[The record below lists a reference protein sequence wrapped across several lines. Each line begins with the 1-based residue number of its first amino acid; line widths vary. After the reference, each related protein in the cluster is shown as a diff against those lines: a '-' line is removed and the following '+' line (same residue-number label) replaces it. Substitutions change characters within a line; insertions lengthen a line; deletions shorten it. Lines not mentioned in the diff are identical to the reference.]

1 MYANEASQSETVLIS
16 NASPPKRPELIL
28 LAEDNAVDQR
38 VALVNLNSLGYGAD
52 IAHNGIEVLN
62 AVEDR
67 RYDIV
72 LMDCQMPDL
81 DGYEVTKEIRQRER
95 GRHRAWI
102 IGMTAQTVGDR
113 EKGLAAGIDDYV
125 KKPIRREELR
135 AALERS
141 RPRAAKP
148 FDDATLSALV
158 EEGDFEIS
166 ELIDLFVAGA
176 PASIAAMRLA
186 LEKYD
191 PEQLVIAAHTLKGT
205 CANFGALPLRE
216 LCAQIEQAGL
226 SGGTPGAADLVV
238 SAEKEMVRLIEA
250 LESYRSAVPGAE
262 RTSLKAR

>member
-113 EKGLAAGIDDYV
+113 EKV
-125 KKPIRREELR
+125 
-135 AALERS
+135 
-141 RPRAAKP
+141 
-148 FDDATLSALV
+148 
-158 EEGDFEIS
+158 
-166 ELIDLFVAGA
+166 
-176 PASIAAMRLA
+176 
-186 LEKYD
+186 
-191 PEQLVIAAHTLKGT
+191 
-205 CANFGALPLRE
+205 
-216 LCAQIEQAGL
+216 
-226 SGGTPGAADLVV
+226 
-238 SAEKEMVRLIEA
+238 
-250 LESYRSAVPGAE
+250 
-262 RTSLKAR
+262 